1 MRRLPTILLVLVL
14 VSGLS
19 ACGTRGGVSVEDT
32 LDGRELLAA
41 APAAAREAGTA
52 HLTMVMEL
60 SGSGLGAQQQ
70 GGVTATG
77 TGQIDFDG
85 PFMSLTMDMSSI
97 VPGAGTLS
105 YLMTPDAMYM
115 SLPAP
120 AQEQVGAR
128 WVRMRY
134 ADLDEELGI
143 DVQQMMSGQATDP
156 TAMLDQLHGVTDD
169 IDDLGE
175 EVIDGITTTHYR
187 ATISQD
193 AVIANTPEDS
203 RAGVESLLESSGFP
217 ETYAVEVWIDA
228 DNLVRRMATV
238 MSMQG
243 IDAAV
248 TTTWSGFGAPVDIQV
263 PTESVIDYA
272 ELLERTGGTSQIPG

>member
-1 MRRLPTILLVLVL
+1 MRRYSTILVMLVLVT
-14 VSGLS
+14 GLS

-41 APAAAREAGTA
+41 APAATREAGTA
-52 HLTMVMEL
+52 HMTMLMEL
-60 SGSGLGAQQQ
+60 SGSGLGAQQD
-70 GGVTATG
+70 GVTVTG

-85 PFMSLTMDMSSI
+85 PLMSLTMDMAP
-97 VPGAGTLS
+97 VAPGAGTLS
-105 YLMTPDAMYM
+105 YIMTPDAMYM
-115 SLPAP
+115 SVPAV
-120 AQEQVGAR
+120 AEQQVGAS
-128 WVRMRY
+128 WLRMRY

-175 EVIDGITTTHYR
+175 EVIDGILTTHYR
-187 ATISQD
+187 ATISRD

-203 RAGVESLLESSGFP
+203 RAGVESLLETSGFP
-217 ETYAVEVWIDA
+217 ETYAVEVWIDG
-228 DNLVRRMATV
+228 DNLVRRMTTA

-243 IDAAV
+243 IDQAITV
-248 TTTWSGFGAPVDIQV
+248 TWSDYGAPVDIQV
-263 PTESVIDYA
+263 PTESIIDYRDFM
-272 ELLERTGGTSQIPG
+272 ERTSGTSPIPG

>member
-1 MRRLPTILLVLVL
+1 MRRLPTILLALVL

-19 ACGTRGGVSVEDT
+19 ACGGTRGGVSVEDT

-52 HLTMVMEL
+52 RLTMVTEL
-60 SGSGLGAQQQ
+60 SGSGLGAQRD
-70 GGVTATG
+70 GVTVTG

-85 PFMSLTMDMSSI
+85 SLMSLTMDMAS
-97 VPGAGTLS
+97 VAPGAGTLT
-105 YLMTPDAMYM
+105 YLVTPDAMYM

-120 AQEQVGAR
+120 AQEQIGAD

-134 ADLDEELGI
+134 ADLDEGLGI
-143 DVQQMMSGQATDP
+143 DFQQMMSGQATDP

-187 ATISQD
+187 ATISRD
-193 AVIANTPEDS
+193 TVIANTPEDS

-238 MSMQG
+238 ISTQG
-243 IDAAV
+243 IDMTA
-248 TTTWSGFGAPVDIQV
+248 TITWSDYGAPVDIQV
-263 PTESVIDYA
+263 PTESIIDYA
-272 ELLERTGGTSQIPG
+272 EFVERAGGASQPPG

>member
-1 MRRLPTILLVLVL
+1 MRRYSTILLMLVL
-14 VSGLS
+14 VTGLA

-41 APAAAREAGTA
+41 APAATRAAGTA

-77 TGQIDFDG
+77 IGQIDFDG
-85 PFMSLTMDMSSI
+85 RFMSMTMDMSSLA
-97 VPGAGTLS
+97 PGAGTVTQLV
-105 YLMTPDAMYM
+105 TPDAMYM

-120 AQEQVGAR
+120 AQQQVGAD
-128 WVRMRY
+128 WVRVRY

-143 DVQQMMSGQATDP
+143 DFQQMMSGQATDP

-169 IDDLGE
+169 IEDLGE

-187 ATISQD
+187 ATISRD

-203 RAGVESLLESSGFP
+203 RAGVESLFESSGFP
-217 ETYAVEVWIDA
+217 ATYAVEVWIDA
-228 DNLVRRMATV
+228 DNLVRRMATA

-243 IDAAV
+243 IDIAA
-248 TTTWSGFGAPVDIQV
+248 TITWSDYGAPVDIQV
-263 PTESVIDYA
+263 PTESIIDYA
-272 ELLERTGGTSQIPG
+272 EFMERAGGTSQIPG

>member
-1 MRRLPTILLVLVL
+1 MRRYSTILLVLVL
-14 VSGLS
+14 VIGLG

-41 APAAAREAGTA
+41 APAATRAAGTA

-60 SGSGLGAQQQ
+60 SGNGLGPQPPD
-70 GGVTATG
+70 VTATG

-85 PFMSLTMDMSSI
+85 PFMSLTMDMAS
-97 VPGAGTLS
+97 VAPEGGTLS
-105 YLMTPDAMYM
+105 YVMTPDAMYM

-120 AQEQVGAR
+120 AQQQVGAN
-128 WVRMRY
+128 WLRMRY
-134 ADLDEELGI
+134 ADMAEEFGV
-143 DVQQMMSGQATDP
+143 DAQQMMSGQATDP

-193 AVIANTPEDS
+193 AVIAKTPEDS
-203 RAGVESLLESSGFP
+203 RAGVENLLETSGFP

-228 DNLVRRMATV
+228 DNLVRRMTMA
-238 MSMQG
+238 MSMPQY
-243 IDAAV
+243 DQA
-248 TTTWSGFGAPVDIQV
+248 TTITLSDYGAPVDIQV
-263 PTESVIDYA
+263 PTESIIDYPDFM
-272 ELLERTGGTSQIPG
+272 ERTSGTSQIPG